1 MVFLN
6 KALAINRKQFYIDIP
21 RFFLYFAA
29 RASVGTKATAS
40 LGKSPRMAI
49 YTHLNKK
56 EAGKVAEEFSLGD
69 LVSYSGIRN
78 GSVNT
83 HYLLETKK
91 GRFFIKIDEVKSEL
105 EVKQELE
112 LLLFLKRQGFP
123 CPQPLKSKSGKYYHE
138 FHGKC
143 LSSSR
148 YIDGVELP
156 LEKLT
161 AAHLELLGH
170 ALANLHLIGRSY
182 KKGIDNRFGFAKIMM
197 IYREVRK
204 QLPSHLK
211 NIVRVLDDEVSY
223 LENYLDN
230 NLPKGIIHGDLFPD
244 NVKFKGSRLVGI
256 IDFEA
261 ACRGKLIYDL
271 ATAVNA
277 LCYLDGRYRI
287 DRFEALISG
296 YESLRPLSLPEW
308 DSFPN
313 ELRFSALR
321 FTVTRIRDFFLR
333 KMDESLRNYKDFKEF
348 FERLL
353 ILRREKTG
361 GMEDI
366 LLAMATGYDYRKY
379 QKSKPSK

>member
-1 MVFLN
+1 LDVQN
-6 KALAINRKQFYIDIP
+6 KCITLSRHLEGIELPVESLATTQ
-21 RFFLYFAA
+21 
-29 RASVGTKATAS
+29 
-40 LGKSPRMAI
+40 
-49 YTHLNKK
+49 
-56 EAGKVAEEFSLGD
+56 
-69 LVSYSGIRN
+69 
-78 GSVNT
+78 
-83 HYLLETKK
+83 LET
-91 GRFFIKIDEVKSEL
+91 
-105 EVKQELE
+105 
-112 LLLFLKRQGFP
+112 
-123 CPQPLKSKSGKYYHE
+123 
-138 FHGKC
+138 
-143 LSSSR
+143 
-148 YIDGVELP
+148 
-156 LEKLT
+156 
-161 AAHLELLGH
+161 LGH
-170 ALANLHLIGRSY
+170 ALADLHLIGRSY
-182 KKGIDNRFGFAKIMM
+182 KKGIDNRFGFNRIVA
-197 IYREVRK
+197 IYREVRR

-211 NIVRVLDDEVSY
+211 NIVRVLDDEFSY

-244 NVKFKGSRLVGI
+244 NVKFKGNRLVGI

-277 LCYLDGRYRI
+277 LCFIDDRYRI

-321 FTVTRIRDFFLR
+321 FTVTRLKDFYL
-333 KMDESLRNYKDFKEF
+333 KKVDENQRVYKDFKEF
-348 FERLL
+348 YDRLL
-353 ILRREKTG
+353 ILRREKSG

>member
-1 MVFLN
+1 MAVYTTL
-6 KALAINRKQFYIDIP
+6 
-21 RFFLYFAA
+21 
-29 RASVGTKATAS
+29 TKREAT
-40 LGKSPRMAI
+40 RI
-49 YTHLNKK
+49 
-56 EAGKVAEEFSLGD
+56 AEEFALGD
-69 LVSYSGIRN
+69 LLSYTGIRN

-83 HYLLETKK
+83 HYFFETKK
-91 GRFFIKIDEVKSEL
+91 GRFFVKIDEIKSEV

-112 LLLFLKRQGFP
+112 LLLYLKRQGCP
-123 CPQPLKSKSGKYYHE
+123 CPQPLKSKKAKHYHE
-138 FHGKC
+138 FHGKY
-143 LSSSR
+143 LSVSR
-148 YIDGVELP
+148 YLDGTELP
-156 LEKLT
+156 LEGLT
-161 AAHLELLGH
+161 STHLEAMGH
-170 ALANLHLIGRSY
+170 GLANLHLVGKGY
-182 KKGIDNRFGFAKIMM
+182 KKGIDNRFGFTKIVA

-211 NIVRVLDDEVSY
+211 NIIRVLDDEVVY

-244 NVKFKGSRLVGI
+244 NVKFKGSRLVGMV
-256 IDFEA
+256 DFEA

-287 DRFEALISG
+287 DRFEPLITG

-321 FTVTRIRDFFLR
+321 FTVTRIKDFYLR
-333 KMDESLRNYKDFKEF
+333 KIDESQRNYKDFKEF
-348 FERLL
+348 FDRLL
-353 ILRREKTG
+353 ILRREKDG
-361 GMEDI
+361 GVEDI

>member
-1 MVFLN
+1 
-6 KALAINRKQFYIDIP
+6 
-21 RFFLYFAA
+21 
-29 RASVGTKATAS
+29 
-40 LGKSPRMAI
+40 MAI
-49 YTHLNKK
+49 YTALSKK
-56 EAGKVAEEFSLGD
+56 DIAKIADEFALGE
-69 LVSYSGIRN
+69 LSSFCGIRN

-83 HYLLETKK
+83 HHLIETKR
-91 GRFFIKIDEVKSEL
+91 GRYFAKIDEVKSEL
-105 EVKQELE
+105 EVKQELD
-112 LLLFLKRQGFP
+112 LLFHLRKQGFP
-123 CPQPLKSKSGKYYHE
+123 CVQPLKSKTGRYYLE
-138 FHGKC
+138 FEGKC
-143 LSSSR
+143 LTVSR
-148 YIDGVELP
+148 YLDGVELP
-156 LEKLT
+156 VESLSG
-161 AAHLELLGH
+161 AHLGAVGH
-170 ALANLHLIGRSY
+170 ALANLHLIGRSF
-182 KKGIDNRFGFAKIMM
+182 KKGIDNRFGFNRIVA
-197 IYREVRK
+197 IYRDVRR

-211 NIVRVLDDEVSY
+211 NIVRVLDDEFSY

-230 NLPKGIIHGDLFPD
+230 NLPKGIIHGDLFSD
-244 NVKFKGSRLVGI
+244 NIKFKGNRLVGI

-277 LCYLDGRYRI
+277 LCFVDDRYKI

-321 FTVTRIRDFFLR
+321 FTITRIKDFYLR
-333 KMDESLRNYKDFKEF
+333 KTDDSQRIYKDFKEF
-348 FERLL
+348 YDRLL
-353 ILRREKTG
+353 ILRREKSG

>member
-1 MVFLN
+1 
-6 KALAINRKQFYIDIP
+6 
-21 RFFLYFAA
+21 
-29 RASVGTKATAS
+29 
-40 LGKSPRMAI
+40 MAI
-49 YTHLNKK
+49 YSVLNKK
-56 EAGKVAEEFSLGD
+56 EIAKLADEFALRD
-69 LVSYSGIRN
+69 VISYSGIRN

-83 HYLLETKK
+83 HYLIETKR
-91 GRFFIKIDEVKSEL
+91 GRYFAKIDEVKSEL
-105 EVKQELE
+105 EVKQELD
-112 LLLFLKRQGFP
+112 LLLHLKKQGFP
-123 CPQPLKSKSGKYYHE
+123 CLQPLKSKTGRYYWDVQ
-138 FHGKC
+138 GKC
-143 LSSSR
+143 ITLSR
-148 YIDGVELP
+148 YLDGVELP
-156 LEKLT
+156 VESLT
-161 AAHLELLGH
+161 TTHLETLGH
-170 ALANLHLIGRSY
+170 ALADLHLIGRSY
-182 KKGIDNRFGFAKIMM
+182 KKGIDNRFGFNRIVA
-197 IYREVRK
+197 IYREVRR

-211 NIVRVLDDEVSY
+211 NIVRVLDDEFSY

-244 NVKFKGSRLVGI
+244 NVKLKGNRLVGI
-256 IDFEA
+256 MDFEA

-277 LCYLDGRYRI
+277 LCFIDDRYRI

-321 FTVTRIRDFFLR
+321 FTVTRIKDFYLR
-333 KMDESLRNYKDFKEF
+333 KVEDNQRIYKDYKEF
-348 FERLL
+348 YDRLL
-353 ILRREKTG
+353 ILRREKSG

>member
-1 MVFLN
+1 
-6 KALAINRKQFYIDIP
+6 
-21 RFFLYFAA
+21 
-29 RASVGTKATAS
+29 
-40 LGKSPRMAI
+40 MAM
-49 YTHLNKK
+49 YTPLSKK
-56 EAGKVAEEFSLGD
+56 EAGKIAEEYGLGD

-83 HYLLETKK
+83 HYLLETKR
-91 GRFFIKIDEVKSEL
+91 GRFFIKIDEIKSEL

-123 CPQPLKSKSGKYYHE
+123 CLQPLKSKAGKHYHD
-138 FHGKC
+138 FQGKC
-143 LSSSR
+143 LSVSR
-148 YIDGVELP
+148 HVDGVELP
-156 LEKLT
+156 PEKLT
-161 AAHLELLGH
+161 ATHLEVLGR
-170 ALANLHLIGRSY
+170 ALADLHLIGRGY
-182 KKGIDNRFGFAKIMM
+182 KKGIDNRFGFSKILT

-230 NLPKGIIHGDLFPD
+230 NLPKGIVHGDLFPD
-244 NVKFKGSRLVGI
+244 NVKFKGARLVGI
-256 IDFEA
+256 VDFEA

-287 DRFEALISG
+287 ERFEALISG

-333 KMDESLRNYKDFKEF
+333 KMDERHRNYKDFKEF

-353 ILRREKTG
+353 ILRREKSG

>member
-1 MVFLN
+1 
-6 KALAINRKQFYIDIP
+6 
-21 RFFLYFAA
+21 
-29 RASVGTKATAS
+29 
-40 LGKSPRMAI
+40 MAI
-49 YTHLNKK
+49 YTILNKRDCVRI
-56 EAGKVAEEFSLGD
+56 ADEFGLAD
-69 LVSYSGIRN
+69 LITYTGIRN

-83 HYLLETKK
+83 HYLLETKR
-91 GRFFIKIDEVKSEL
+91 GRFFLKVDEVKSEL
-105 EVKQELE
+105 EIKQELE
-112 LLLFLKRQGFP
+112 LLLYLRKLGCP
-123 CPQPLKSKSGKYYHE
+123 CPQPLRSKKGRYYHE
-138 FHGKC
+138 LHGKHA
-143 LSSSR
+143 SVSK

-156 LEKLT
+156 VEKLT
-161 AAHLELLGH
+161 STHLEVVGH
-170 ALANLHLIGRSY
+170 ALADLHLIGRGY
-182 KKGIDNRFGFAKIMM
+182 KKGIDNRFGFTKILS
-197 IYREVRK
+197 IYREVRR
-204 QLPSHLK
+204 QLPLHLK
-211 NIVRVLDDEVSY
+211 HIVRVLDDEVAY

-256 IDFEA
+256 VDFEA

-277 LCYLDGRYRI
+277 FCYHDGRYQI
-287 DRFEALISG
+287 ERFEPLITG

-321 FTVTRIRDFFLR
+321 FTITRIKDFYLR
-333 KMDESLRNYKDFKEF
+333 KCDENQRVFKDFKEF
-348 FERLL
+348 FDRLL

>member
-1 MVFLN
+1 
-6 KALAINRKQFYIDIP
+6 
-21 RFFLYFAA
+21 
-29 RASVGTKATAS
+29 
-40 LGKSPRMAI
+40 MAI
-49 YTHLNKK
+49 YTTLHKRD
-56 EAGKVAEEFSLGD
+56 AVRIAEEFGLGD
-69 LVSYSGIRN
+69 FVSYSGVRN

-83 HYLLETKK
+83 HYVVETKR
-91 GRFFIKIDEVKSEL
+91 GRFFVKIDEVKSEV

-112 LLLFLKRQGFP
+112 LLFYLKHQGCP
-123 CPQPLKSKSGKYYHE
+123 CPLPIKSKKGKYYHE
-138 FHGKC
+138 FHGKY
-143 LSSSR
+143 LSVSR
-148 YIDGVELP
+148 HIEGVELP
-156 LEKLT
+156 LEALT
-161 AAHLELLGH
+161 SSHLEVLGH
-170 ALANLHLIGRSY
+170 ALADLHLIGRGY
-182 KKGIDNRFGFAKIMM
+182 KKGIDNRFGFTKIVA

-204 QLPSHLK
+204 LLPSHLK

-230 NLPKGIIHGDLFPD
+230 NLPKGIIHGDFFPD

-256 IDFEA
+256 VDFEA

-277 LCYLDGRYRI
+277 LCYVDGRYRI
-287 DRFEALISG
+287 DRFEPLITG

-321 FTVTRIRDFFLR
+321 FTVTRIKDFYLR
-333 KMDESLRNYKDFKEF
+333 KADENQRTYKDFKEF
-348 FERLL
+348 FDRLL
-353 ILRREKTG
+353 ILRREKSG

>member
-1 MVFLN
+1 
-6 KALAINRKQFYIDIP
+6 
-21 RFFLYFAA
+21 
-29 RASVGTKATAS
+29 
-40 LGKSPRMAI
+40 MAI
-49 YTHLNKK
+49 YSVLNKK
-56 EAGKVAEEFSLGD
+56 EIAKLADEFALGD
-69 LVSYSGIRN
+69 VISYSGIRN

-83 HYLLETKK
+83 HYLIETKR
-91 GRFFIKIDEVKSEL
+91 GRYFAKIDEVKSEL
-105 EVKQELE
+105 EVKQELD
-112 LLLFLKRQGFP
+112 LLLHLKKQGFP
-123 CPQPLKSKSGKYYHE
+123 CLQPLKSKTGRYYWDVQ
-138 FHGKC
+138 GKC
-143 LSSSR
+143 VTLSR
-148 YIDGVELP
+148 YLDGVELP
-156 LEKLT
+156 VESLT
-161 AAHLELLGH
+161 ATHLETLGH
-170 ALANLHLIGRSY
+170 ALADLHLIGRSY
-182 KKGIDNRFGFAKIMM
+182 KKGIDNRFGFNRIVAT
-197 IYREVRK
+197 YREVRR

-211 NIVRVLDDEVSY
+211 NIVRVLDDEFSY

-244 NVKFKGSRLVGI
+244 NVKLKGNRLVGI
-256 IDFEA
+256 MDFEA

-277 LCYLDGRYRI
+277 LCFMDDRYRI

-321 FTVTRIRDFFLR
+321 FTVTRIKDFYLR
-333 KMDESLRNYKDFKEF
+333 KVEDNQRIYKDYKEF
-348 FERLL
+348 YDRLL
-353 ILRREKTG
+353 ILRREKSG

>member
-1 MVFLN
+1 
-6 KALAINRKQFYIDIP
+6 
-21 RFFLYFAA
+21 
-29 RASVGTKATAS
+29 
-40 LGKSPRMAI
+40 MAI
-49 YTHLNKK
+49 YTVLNKRDC
-56 EAGKVAEEFSLGD
+56 ARIAEEFGLGD
-69 LVSYSGIRN
+69 LVSYTGVRN

-83 HYLLETKK
+83 HYLLETKR
-91 GRFFIKIDEVKSEL
+91 GRFFAKIDEVKSEL
-105 EVKQELE
+105 EIKQELE
-112 LLLFLKRQGFP
+112 LLLYLRKQGCP
-123 CPQPLKSKSGKYYHE
+123 CPQPLRSKKGPHYHE
-138 FHGKC
+138 FHGK
-143 LSSSR
+143 
-148 YIDGVELP
+148 YISVSKYVEGTEIS
-156 LEKLT
+156 LEKFT
-161 AAHLELLGH
+161 PNHLEVVGH
-170 ALANLHLIGRSY
+170 ALADLHLIGRGY
-182 KKGIDNRFGFAKIMM
+182 KKGIDNRFGFTKILS
-197 IYREVRK
+197 IYREIRR
-204 QLPSHLK
+204 QLPLHLK
-211 NIVRVLDDEVSY
+211 HIVRVLDDEVAY

-244 NVKFKGSRLVGI
+244 NLKFKGSRLTGI
-256 IDFEA
+256 VDFEA

-277 LCYLDGRYRI
+277 FCYTDGRYQI
-287 DRFEALISG
+287 DRFEPLITG

-321 FTVTRIRDFFLR
+321 FTITRIKDFYLR
-333 KMDESLRNYKDFKEF
+333 KCDENQRVFKDFKEF

>member
-1 MVFLN
+1 
-6 KALAINRKQFYIDIP
+6 
-21 RFFLYFAA
+21 
-29 RASVGTKATAS
+29 
-40 LGKSPRMAI
+40 MAI
-49 YTHLNKK
+49 YTTLTKK
-56 EAGKVAEEFSLGD
+56 DVHKIAEEFGLGE
-69 LVSYSGIRN
+69 VASFNGVRN

-83 HYLLETKK
+83 HYRIETKRGK
-91 GRFFIKIDEVKSEL
+91 YFVKIDEVKSEI

-112 LLLFLKRQGFP
+112 LLFHLRNQGFS
-123 CPQPLKSKSGKYYHE
+123 CVQPVKSKSGRVTLE
-138 FHGKC
+138 FDGKC
-143 LSSSR
+143 LTVSK
-148 YIDGVELP
+148 YLDGSEVP
-156 LEKLT
+156 LEALNPTQLT
-161 AAHLELLGH
+161 ALGH
-170 ALANLHLIGRSY
+170 ALSNLHLASRTF
-182 KKGIDNRFGFAKIMM
+182 KKGIENRFSFPRVAA
-197 IYREVRK
+197 IYREVRR

-211 NIVRVLDDEVSY
+211 QIVRVLDDEFSY

-244 NVKFKGSRLVGI
+244 NVKFKGNRLVGVV
-256 IDFEA
+256 DFEA

-277 LCYLDGRYRI
+277 LCFLEDSYKI
-287 DRFEALISG
+287 ERFDALISG

-321 FTVTRIRDFFLR
+321 FTVTRMKDFFLR
-333 KMDESLRNYKDFKEF
+333 KTDDSQRVHKDFKEF
-348 FERLL
+348 YDRLL
-353 ILRREKTG
+353 ILRREKSG